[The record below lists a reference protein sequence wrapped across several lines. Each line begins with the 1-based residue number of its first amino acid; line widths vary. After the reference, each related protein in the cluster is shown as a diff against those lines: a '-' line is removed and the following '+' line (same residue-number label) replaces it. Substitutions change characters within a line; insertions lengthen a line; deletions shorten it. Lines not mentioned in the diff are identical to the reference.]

1 MIIENLARCLRT
13 PGGFGH
19 WTLLPSCSNSKG
31 VYGSVRLKHGLT
43 PRIRFYVSDGPLF
56 RLYEERTHNQVVGR
70 NDRYLTWRL
79 PEDPSAIKPPEFL
92 KQWRHMRELAP
103 SLEWAQVRHLA
114 KNLVNDN

>member
-1 MIIENLARCLRT
+1 MYAWSTERLT
-13 PGGFGH
+13 
-19 WTLLPSCSNSKG
+19 TL
-31 VYGSVRLKHGLT
+31 
-43 PRIRFYVSDGPLF
+43 YVFNGPLF